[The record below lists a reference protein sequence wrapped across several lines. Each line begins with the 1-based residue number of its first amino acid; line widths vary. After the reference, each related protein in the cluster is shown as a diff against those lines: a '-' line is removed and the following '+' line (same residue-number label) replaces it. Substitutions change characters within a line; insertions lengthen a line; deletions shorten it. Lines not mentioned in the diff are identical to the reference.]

1 MSLSTSQKLRNV
13 ELVTKAFVDANMLC
27 FFCKKHIDRSAHQEP
42 HPYSLA
48 WHHVKGPK
56 EDAIANMRC
65 NATPTRLEAE
75 LQKCVPAHKFC
86 HEKYHEKYPR
96 LGGQAVELP
105 STPRNLLFQ
114 SMLAGAGLLGVGAA
128 LATLVLT
135 IIK

>member
-1 MSLSTSQKLRNV
+1 MPLSTSQKLRNE

-27 FFCKKHIDRSAHQEP
+27 FFCEKYIDRSAHQDP

-56 EDAIANMRC
+56 EGAISDMRC
-65 NATPTRLEAE
+65 NATPTKLEAE

-86 HEKYHEKYPR
+86 HDKHHKKYPR
-96 LGGQAVELP
+96 LGGQAVELS